1 MKKKWLLG
9 LLAVAIVAC
18 SVGCSSGDVGENPPD
33 LAPVTPIT
41 ESYEYTEKSQV
52 YMRPAMTNT
61 DRRLDSLTLTLEDG
75 FYFCITTDAE
85 QANAFINAQ
94 RTLLQFLTDSG
105 VETRKLRY
113 YGVDYDDSFSD
124 SENNKAYI
132 ALSHVESYRQVL
144 VTLQTLWGDYT
155 DYGYLHAVANAIA
168 DHLGWQTDTVATVE
182 QSVLDTF
189 FAENP
194 DALNLV
200 YPCFTTTYAD
210 EETVRNCYALSSQL
224 FENINLREALAKPV
238 AEQVDAF
245 RALVDTYAQE
255 ISVTFDRQEN
265 GYAYYGE
272 YLPLKIM
279 TTYAKIVVD
288 HDFEDYCFD
297 SEEFR
302 GYGYPGK
309 LFANYRSI
317 FETTDIMNT
326 EITASVEYFHL
337 EKEAGVVTIN
347 CLNSESAIA
356 RNGRPLCNYYY
367 PTGNLVNLTQL
378 YSYLH
383 EYFHHLEYLMNPSL
397 GQCWQ
402 SQAFCELGRAQSK
415 YSHDS
420 VEFTNKYDELW
431 SGLFYQF
438 TGRTYESGLDDYYEV
453 YDILTYCQGS
463 FKQDYLKGRNEG
475 NSFNHYLINL
485 YGEDTVYQ
493 IMLFP
498 ETVEDH
504 TEKTWEELEAQWAQ
518 YLKDKYAGIEVPEWF
533 DEYRV

>member
-1 MKKKWLLG
+1 MKKTWLLG

-52 YMRPAMTNT
+52 YMRPAMTSEE
-61 DRRLDSLTLTLEDG
+61 RRLDSLTLTLEDG

-132 ALSHVESYRQVL
+132 ALSHVESYQQVL

-210 EETVRNCYALSSQL
+210 EETVRNCYALSRQL
-224 FENINLREALAKPV
+224 FENINLRDALAKPV

-245 RALVDTYAQE
+245 RALVDSYAQE
-255 ISVTFDRQEN
+255 ISVAFDRQEN

-288 HDFEDYCFD
+288 HDYVDACF
-297 SEEFR
+297 SEEDFE
-302 GYGYPGK
+302 GYPGDI
-309 LFANYRSI
+309 FSTYQAI
-317 FETTDIMNT
+317 FETTDIINT
-326 EITASVEYFHL
+326 EITIGVERFHL
-337 EKEAGVVTIN
+337 EEEAGVVTIN
-347 CLNSESAIA
+347 CLNSESAIE
-356 RNGRPLCNYYY
+356 RNGRPLYNCYYSAGDGIVY
-367 PTGNLVNLTQL
+367 ITQV
-378 YSYLH
+378 YAYLH
-383 EYFHHLEYLMNPSL
+383 EYFHHLEHLMNPNL
-397 GQCWQ
+397 GQIWQ
-402 SQAFCELGRAQSK
+402 SQSFCDLGRAQSK
-415 YSHDS
+415 YSLDS
-420 VEFTNKYDELW
+420 VEYPWSHSELW
-431 SGLFYQF
+431 SGLFYHF
-438 TGRTYESGLDDYYEV
+438 TGRTYQSGLDDYYEV
-453 YDILTYCQGS
+453 YDILSYCQGS
-463 FKQDYLKGRNEG
+463 FKQDYLKGRDEA

-518 YLKDKYAGIEVPEWF
+518 YLKDKYAGIEIPEWF